1 MKNIYNEVNMLIY
14 SKNVVLEAL
23 KAHRKIHKIMI
34 EFRFSDKTIMQ
45 YIEQSNITLEKVD
58 KGHLN
63 NISNHAVHQGI
74 VAEVEPY
81 SYTKLDDVIHIE
93 NGKFLI
99 LDSIED
105 PHNLGAIIRTSDAM
119 GITAIIMSQKQQV
132 PLTSTVAKV
141 STGAIEYVPIVIVP
155 QLFKGITQMK
165 AAGIKI
171 LGTDMVNAKHYESV
185 SYEGRVGL
193 ILGNEGRGIRTSIK
207 PLVDDMIMIPMKGH
221 VQSLNVSVA
230 AALLMNAL
238 TK

>member
-1 MKNIYNEVNMLIY
+1 MYIY
-14 SKNVVLEAL
+14 SKNVILEAL
-23 KAHRKIHKIMI
+23 KAKRKIHQVFI
-34 EFRFSDKTIMQ
+34 EHRFSDKTIMQ
-45 YIEQSNITLEKVD
+45 LLNKEHVVVEKVD

-63 NISNHAVHQGI
+63 NISNHALHQGI

-81 SYTKLDDVIHIE
+81 TYHKLETFLHIE
-93 NGKFLI
+93 NAKFLI

-141 STGAIEYVPIVIVP
+141 STGAIEYVPMILVP
-155 QLFKGITQMK
+155 QLFKGVTLMK
-165 AAGIKI
+165 EAGIKI
-171 LGTDMVNAKHYESV
+171 LGTDMQDATHYEAM
-185 SYEGRVGL
+185 SYEGRVAI
-193 ILGNEGRGIRTSIK
+193 ILGNEGKGIRASIK
-207 PLVDDMIMIPMKGH
+207 PLCDDMIMIPMKGH

>member
-1 MKNIYNEVNMLIY
+1 MMFIY

-23 KAHRKIHKIMI
+23 KANRKIYKIMI
-34 EFRFSDKTIMQ
+34 EYRFSDKTILKQ
-45 YIEQSNITLEKVD
+45 IEQKNIVLEKVD

-63 NISNHAVHQGI
+63 NISNHSLHQGI
-74 VAEVEPY
+74 VADVEPY
-81 SYTKLDDVIHIE
+81 SYTKLEDILHIQ
-93 NGKFLI
+93 NAKFLI

-105 PHNLGAIIRTSDAM
+105 PHNLGAIIRSSDAM

-132 PLTSTVAKV
+132 PLTSTVARV
-141 STGAIEYVPIVIVP
+141 STGAIEYVPIVLVP

-165 AAGIKI
+165 EAGIKI
-171 LGTDMVNAKHYESV
+171 FGTDMDHAKHYETV
-185 SYEGRVGL
+185 SYEGRVGI
-193 ILGNEGRGIRTSIK
+193 ILGNEGSGIRASIK
-207 PLVDDMIMIPMKGH
+207 PLVDEMIMIPMKGH

>member
-1 MKNIYNEVNMLIY
+1 MYIY

-23 KAHRKIHKIMI
+23 KAKRKIHKIMVD
-34 EFRFSDKTIMQ
+34 FRFSDKTIFR
-45 YIEQSNITLEKVD
+45 YIEDSNIPLEKVD

-63 NISNHAVHQGI
+63 NISNHALHQGI
-74 VAEVEPY
+74 VADVEAY
-81 SYTKLDDVIHIE
+81 SYTRLEDVIQIE
-93 NGKFLI
+93 NAKFLI

-141 STGAIEYVPIVIVP
+141 STGAIEYVPIVLVP

-165 AAGIKI
+165 EAGIKI
-171 LGTDMVNAKHYESV
+171 YGTDMYHAKDYESI
-185 SYEGRVGL
+185 SYEGRVGI
-193 ILGNEGRGIRTSIK
+193 ILGNEGSGIRTSIK